1 MRPLTRLL
9 GELVPPVRLGSGDNL
24 PRENNAKLLLP
35 GYAVLLSTS
44 PSCISTE
51 SIGEDKDKDVIG
63 LIRPVKDLSIWLAE
77 DQVGFLEKSS
87 AHNSFSRWNCSLAF
101 DT

>member
-9 GELVPPVRLGSGDNL
+9 GELDPPVRLGSGVDL
-24 PRENNAKLLLP
+24 PRQNNAKLLLP

-77 DQVGFLEKSS
+77 DQVGFLEKRS
-87 AHNSFSRWNCSLAF
+87 AHFPCRWNCSLAF

>member
-9 GELVPPVRLGSGDNL
+9 GELDPPVRLGSGDDL
-24 PRENNAKLLLP
+24 PRQNNAKLLLP

-87 AHNSFSRWNCSLAF
+87 AHFPCRWNCSLAF

>member
-9 GELVPPVRLGSGDNL
+9 GELVPPVRLGSGDDL
-24 PRENNAKLLLP
+24 PRQNNAKLLLP

-44 PSCISTE
+44 PSGISTE

-77 DQVGFLEKSS
+77 DQVGFLEKI
-87 AHNSFSRWNCSLAF
+87 
-101 DT
+101 